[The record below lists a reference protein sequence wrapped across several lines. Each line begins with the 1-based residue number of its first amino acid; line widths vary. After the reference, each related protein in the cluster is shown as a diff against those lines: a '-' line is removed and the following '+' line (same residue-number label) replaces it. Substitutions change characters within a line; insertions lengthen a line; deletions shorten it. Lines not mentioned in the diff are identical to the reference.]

1 MPTIIRSAASD
12 EDVYEIAAFISR
24 DSLAA
29 ALKLIDSFDR
39 KLRLLAE
46 FPHIGAIREDLAPSL
61 RSFPVG
67 NYLIFYRPVADGIE
81 VVRILHGAR
90 ELRRIFKR

>member
-12 EDVYEIAAFISR
+12 EDVYEIAAFIAR

-29 ALKLIDSFDR
+29 ALKLIDTFDR

-46 FPHIGAIREDLAPSL
+46 SHTSARCGKTLRPRCGAFP
-61 RSFPVG
+61 
-67 NYLIFYRPVADGIE
+67 
-81 VVRILHGAR
+81 
-90 ELRRIFKR
+90 